1 MTTNPIVDEILNL
14 FQQFGHIEYGEGFSV
29 NSHSIQAGL
38 LAKAQGLDDEM
49 ILAAFLHDIGHL
61 YPLTLEEK
69 HEKMGEYG
77 IEAHDYW
84 GEAFLQERGFS
95 ARMQATVKN
104 HVAAKRY
111 LCAVDADY
119 HDQLTLASQKT
130 LTYQGGPMSEQE
142 VKDFESDPHF
152 LDSILIRK
160 LDDEA
165 KEDTFEILPEHWQYF
180 EALLGESVSELN

>member
-1 MTTNPIVDEILNL
+1 MAINPIVDEILQL
-14 FQQFGHIEYGEGFSV
+14 FQAFGHMEYGEGFSV

-38 LAKAQGLDDEM
+38 LAKAQGLDEEM

-61 YPLTLEEK
+61 YPLTLEKE

-77 IEAHDYW
+77 IEAHDRW
-84 GEAFLQERGFS
+84 GKAFLEERGFS

-111 LCAVDADY
+111 LCAVDAAY
-119 HDQLTLASQKT
+119 HDQLSLASQKT

-142 VKDFESDPHF
+142 VKDFELDPYF
-152 LDSILIRK
+152 RDSIMIRK

-165 KEDTFEILPEHWQYF
+165 KENTFEILPEHWQYF
-180 EALLGESVSELN
+180 QALLSARVSQLN